1 MDNFEEPVSSNRFM
15 DIVKKP
21 INMGFFNVPLWS
33 ILLAIII
40 VVLMLCKLGIFDGLF
55 EGVKKMTGGAENEN
69 ENKNKI
75 NTTTKLYNF
84 NTSWCGHSV
93 NFQSVWDEFSTE
105 TNLIGNLEA
114 LDVKCDNEDGDAI
127 CDEYKVKVF
136 PTIILEKYNENGDP
150 IRTLYEGDRSIE
162 SLRDFRDSNI
172 N

>member
-1 MDNFEEPVSSNRFM
+1 MS
-15 DIVKKP
+15 
-21 INMGFFNVPLWS
+21 
-33 ILLAIII
+33 
-40 VVLMLCKLGIFDGLF
+40 
-55 EGVKKMTGGAENEN
+55 
-69 ENKNKI
+69 
-75 NTTTKLYNF
+75 
-84 NTSWCGHSV
+84 
-93 NFQSVWDEFSTE
+93 
-105 TNLIGNLEA
+105 NLEA